1 VAGDRSGRRT
11 DRDTPDISGALDE
24 VVSRVAADSAV
35 LLRALLDNIT
45 GAVFI
50 RDAEELRFLLVNRAF
65 ERAVGIPAGEILGR
79 TAHEVF
85 PVDIADAYR
94 ANDLAVLTAGASQT
108 TEVFAPHPDGT
119 AHRYLSQKFPMV
131 GRDGRPYAVA
141 GISTDITEL
150 VQTRQALAESEDR
163 YQALVEESPI
173 GVVVHVDGVIRYVN
187 RATARLIG
195 AADPVAVIG
204 REVFD
209 MLPAVEHGR
218 ARRRTVEFLAGAPA
232 TTGRWPIRTDAGEL
246 LTAEVTAVGI
256 RFQGEGAIQM
266 EIRDVTEQ
274 AEAEDRVRASEERF
288 RTVFTSSPLP
298 MAVSGPDGV
307 LAAVN
312 AALCTMLGMT
322 EPELLGRRLED
333 LAEPGGASDTGERRF
348 RHRSGDTVWGLPTT
362 TPLSVRDDGSNTLI
376 QIENVTARK
385 TAEALLRHQ
394 AEHDPLTGLPNR
406 GTMSRWLT
414 GISPDE
420 LAATAVFFVDLD
432 GFKLLNDSRGHAAGD
447 SVLIEVGRRLRAAVR
462 PDDLV
467 SRFGGD
473 EFVVV
478 CRGLPDADHRT
489 AIAGRIEAA
498 LAVPVTYQ
506 DELVTV
512 TASVGVAYGHTELA
526 DATDLLRRADAAMYS
541 AKRLGKDRTEVYD
554 DHLHA
559 AESSRARTEAVLRH
573 ALDEDRVVVHYQPI
587 VDLRSGEIAGTE
599 ALVRLIDRDGQ
610 LVPPDRFITV
620 AEESG
625 LIVPLGTYVLRQACR
640 QTAAWR
646 AETGRPLSIAVN
658 LSPRQ
663 AARSDLLVTVLS
675 ALEAAQ
681 LECSALS
688 LELTESALL
697 EVNDATLTQLTSLRD
712 LGVGIGI
719 DDFGTGYSSLSYL
732 RQFPVTFLKV
742 DRSFVRGVP
751 AVADDT
757 AVVAAVVGLAGALGL
772 DCIAEGIET
781 SEQLGTLQSLEAG
794 LGQGFLFSRPLP
806 ACELGTLLTA
816 GLPGLSATAPGP
828 GPTTPPA
835 VVGP

>member
-1 VAGDRSGRRT
+1 
-11 DRDTPDISGALDE
+11 
-24 VVSRVAADSAV
+24 
-35 LLRALLDNIT
+35 
-45 GAVFI
+45 
-50 RDAEELRFLLVNRAF
+50 
-65 ERAVGIPAGEILGR
+65 
-79 TAHEVF
+79 
-85 PVDIADAYR
+85 
-94 ANDLAVLTAGASQT
+94 
-108 TEVFAPHPDGT
+108 
-119 AHRYLSQKFPMV
+119 
-131 GRDGRPYAVA
+131 
-141 GISTDITEL
+141 
-150 VQTRQALAESEDR
+150 
-163 YQALVEESPI
+163 
-173 GVVVHVDGVIRYVN
+173 
-187 RATARLIG
+187 
-195 AADPVAVIG
+195 
-204 REVFD
+204 
-209 MLPAVEHGR
+209 
-218 ARRRTVEFLAGAPA
+218 
-232 TTGRWPIRTDAGEL
+232 
-246 LTAEVTAVGI
+246 
-256 RFQGEGAIQM
+256 
-266 EIRDVTEQ
+266 
-274 AEAEDRVRASEERF
+274 
-288 RTVFTSSPLP
+288 
-298 MAVSGPDGV
+298 
-307 LAAVN
+307 
-312 AALCTMLGMT
+312 
-322 EPELLGRRLED
+322 
-333 LAEPGGASDTGERRF
+333 
-348 RHRSGDTVWGLPTT
+348 
-362 TPLSVRDDGSNTLI
+362 
-376 QIENVTARK
+376 
-385 TAEALLRHQ
+385 
-394 AEHDPLTGLPNR
+394 
-406 GTMSRWLT
+406 
-414 GISPDE
+414 
-420 LAATAVFFVDLD
+420 
-432 GFKLLNDSRGHAAGD
+432 
-447 SVLIEVGRRLRAAVR
+447 
-462 PDDLV
+462 
-467 SRFGGD
+467 
-473 EFVVV
+473 
-478 CRGLPDADHRT
+478 
-489 AIAGRIEAA
+489 
-498 LAVPVTYQ
+498 
-506 DELVTV
+506 
-512 TASVGVAYGHTELA
+512 
-526 DATDLLRRADAAMYS
+526 MYS

-781 SEQLGTLQSLEAG
+781 SEQLGTLRSLEAG

-828 GPTTPPA
+828 GPITPPA